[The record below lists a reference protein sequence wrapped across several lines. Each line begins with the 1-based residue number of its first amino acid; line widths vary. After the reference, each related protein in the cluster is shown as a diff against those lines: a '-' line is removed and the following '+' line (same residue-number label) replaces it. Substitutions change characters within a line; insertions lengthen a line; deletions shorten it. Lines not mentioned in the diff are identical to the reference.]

1 MLLYVELIMRAVSR
15 LFPNEPRNSLI
26 TLMLILSISVV
37 IAPLIMGN
45 HPVIATI
52 FSCLMLIGMQL
63 NLATL
68 TRRNPT
74 IHIALKIS
82 GVGLIL
88 LIGYTLIAKLPVWLS
103 YVSLGLSMIFHLA
116 IMVMLM
122 LYLFSKRPQ
131 TEKLLCAIN
140 FYLLTG
146 ITFSY
151 LFLIT
156 NALIPNA
163 FNVAEQS
170 VNSWPSYLY
179 FSFITLT
186 TLGYGDILPTSALAK
201 SLVTLEAIIGV
212 LSPTIMIARFVST
225 TK

>member
-1 MLLYVELIMRAVSR
+1 MRTVPR
-15 LFPNEPRNSLI
+15 LSPNEPRHSLI
-26 TLMLILSISVV
+26 TLMAILTISVV
-37 IAPLIMGN
+37 VAPLIMGK
-45 HPVIATI
+45 HPLVATV

-63 NLATL
+63 SLTTL
-68 TRRNPT
+68 IRNNPS
-74 IHIALKIS
+74 IRMALKIS
-82 GVGLIL
+82 GIGLIL
-88 LIGYTLIAKLPVWLS
+88 LISYSLIAQLPLWLS
-103 YVSLGLSMIFHLA
+103 YASLGLSMVFHLA

-122 LYLFSKRPQ
+122 LYLFSPRPQ
-131 TEKLLCAIN
+131 MEKLLCAIN

-156 NALIPNA
+156 HALIPNA
-163 FNVAEQS
+163 FNVTDQS

-186 TLGYGDILPTSALAK
+186 TLGYGDILPTAPLAK

-212 LSPTIMIARFVST
+212 LSPTIMIARFVSSA
-225 TK
+225 K